1 MLGPL
6 PPDSSF
12 RALLEKKKLIFLYNC
27 ELLFLLLI
35 SGENDVIIMPK
46 MMQKVPLIIH
56 INRRT
61 RESDYTHLELQ

>member
-1 MLGPL
+1 MLGHL

-12 RALLEKKKLIFLYNC
+12 HALLEKLIFLYNC

-35 SGENDVIIMPK
+35 SGVNDVIIMPK

-56 INRRT
+56 IKDVPVKVT
-61 RESDYTHLELQ
+61 TQI